1 MGVLVMMRIMRHIAF
16 WFASATALLG
26 FPHLGIAADVEVQIA
41 PDQKLQ
47 TIDGFGVNFNGTY
60 YRPAQKKLL
69 DLLVN
74 DLGVSIVR
82 LDPYG
87 QSDWEMIN
95 DNNDPDKID
104 WAVFNDRFSTPAFE
118 ASWAAGRA
126 FNQRGVRVYLNVS
139 GTIPPWMLS
148 DAARKPIH
156 KVCGHSI
163 TTHPFTN
170 RPVYLAKPMYPEFA
184 ETVTAL
190 AVYARKTAGLK
201 FDLLGPINE
210 TDCWP
215 IEGPRVDAD
224 EASVLAATIVEHL
237 RREGLADLKLVLAEN
252 AIITND
258 YITPLMKEPS
268 VARQVGVFAFHNYST
283 LPTAAMITPLI
294 ERIQK
299 SEHAEVPLWMTEY
312 GDLADLDRSAEGEW
326 KNYCVNATHRLID
339 GLQAG
344 IKAALWWDGFDNYH
358 DHDKRM
364 TYYALVA
371 NDNHVY
377 TPKKRFFAAKNL
389 YRFVRPGAIR
399 IGASSSDPGVRVVAF
414 SNTATKRMTFFGI
427 ATGGKRSISFALP
440 ARARLPKTWDVHLT
454 TRDLDC
460 KRVQQVRTRNG
471 MVRVE
476 LPEDAV
482 FTIDGAF

>member
-1 MGVLVMMRIMRHIAF
+1 MMRAMRHIALWIAPAF
-16 WFASATALLG
+16 ALLG
-26 FPHLGIAADVEVQIA
+26 MPKLGNAADAEIQIN
-41 PDQKLQ
+41 PGQKLQ

-95 DNNDPDKID
+95 DNSDPEAID
-104 WAVFNDRFSTPAFE
+104 WNVFNDRFSIPAFE

-148 DAARKPIH
+148 DAARKPVH

-170 RPVYLAKPMYPEFA
+170 RPVYLAKAMYGEFA

-201 FDLLGPINE
+201 FDLFGPINE

-224 EASVLAATIVEHL
+224 EAPALAATVVQHL
-237 RREGLADLKLVLAEN
+237 KRAGLSDLKLVLAEN
-252 AIITND
+252 ALISND
-258 YITPLMKEPS
+258 YITPLLKES
-268 VARQVGVFAFHNYST
+268 EVMQKVGVFAFHNYST
-283 LPTAAMITPLI
+283 LPTTPMITPLI
-294 ERIQK
+294 ERIK
-299 SEHAEVPLWMTEY
+299 NSDHPELPLWMTEY
-312 GDLADLDRSAEGEW
+312 GDLTDTDRSAEGEW
-326 KNYCVNATHRLID
+326 KNYCVTATHRLLD
-339 GLQAG
+339 GLEAG
-344 IKAALWWDGFDNYH
+344 VKAALWWDGFDNYH

-389 YRFVRPGAIR
+389 YRFVRPGATR
-399 IGASSSDPGVRVVAF
+399 IGATSPDPNVRVVAF
-414 SNTATKRMTFFGI
+414 TNDATKRMTVFGI
-427 ATGGKRSISFALP
+427 ATGGKRTITLALP
-440 ARARLPKTWDVHLT
+440 VKGRIPKTWDIHLT
-454 TRDLDC
+454 TRSLDC
-460 KRVQQVRTRNG
+460 KRVQQVKTMNG
-471 MVRVE
+471 VVRVD

-482 FTIDGAF
+482 FTIDGAY